1 MAAQSELIAALI
13 RLGFSQYE
21 AQAYCALVGKEP
33 LNGNEVSRHAGM
45 PPSKVYETLARLE
58 TKGAVL
64 VNRSEPIRY
73 SAVPYPDVLAALTA
87 RFDADVATATAAL
100 DQLPAADQPGLVWS
114 LYDNDAIVRAF
125 ARVITAATRSIFA
138 GIWDEE
144 LDQLGPLLEAAS
156 ADGIDTHVA
165 IYSERTLTGP
175 HTYDLDKC
183 GASARLRLSGRRL
196 AVVVADDLDTVV
208 AEFGDQTAD
217 QAVLTTNPVTSLLAV
232 EYVKADISGRLLIN
246 ALGEPA
252 YQQLLAT
259 PDMRAIMAPVA
270 SRAVIGVPAGGGEY
284 EDRGSRSPGS
294 PRRDQLPSGPGALAL
309 NPKA

>member
-1 MAAQSELIAALI
+1 MAVGSELIAALT

-21 AQAYCALVGKEP
+21 AQAYTALVGQEP
-33 LNGNEVSRHAGM
+33 LNGSEVSKRAGM
-45 PPSKVYETLARLE
+45 PPSKVYEILARLE
-58 TKGAVL
+58 AKGAVL

-73 SAVPYPDVLAALTA
+73 SAVPHTDVLAALKA

-100 DQLPAADQPGLVWS
+100 DDVPTADEPGLVWS

-125 ARVITAATRSIFA
+125 ARVITEATRSIFA

-144 LDQLGPLLEAAS
+144 LDQLGPPLEAAS
-156 ADGIDTHVA
+156 ANGIDTHVA
-165 IYSERTLTGP
+165 IYGKRTLTGP

-208 AEFGDQTAD
+208 AEFGDRTPD

-252 YQQLLAT
+252 YQKLLTT
-259 PDMRAIMAPVA
+259 PDMRAIMAPVKA
-270 SRAVIGVPAGGGEY
+270 SATAAG
-284 EDRGSRSPGS
+284 
-294 PRRDQLPSGPGALAL
+294 
-309 NPKA
+309 